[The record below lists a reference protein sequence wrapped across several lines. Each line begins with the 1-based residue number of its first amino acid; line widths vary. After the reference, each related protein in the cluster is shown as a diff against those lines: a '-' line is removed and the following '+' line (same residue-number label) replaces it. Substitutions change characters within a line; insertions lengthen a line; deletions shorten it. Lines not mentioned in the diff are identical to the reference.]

1 MLDKLRQLA
10 LLDSTVIAVIGDHGE
25 SLGDHGEETHSMF
38 VYDAAVRVPLI
49 LWRPGR
55 LPADLI
61 VSRPVSAID
70 LPPTLL
76 ELAGAPALDAPHARS
91 LLPLLAGKAPD
102 GPRPIY
108 AETYLPQFYMDWA
121 PLRMLRDGGWKYI
134 DAPRPELYDLARDP
148 GETRSLA
155 ASQGSRAAGMRNALT
170 ALTGGSPGAMR
181 SGGLDAEARAKLES
195 LGYIGGG
202 AAPATA
208 TTGDMRADPKDMIGV
223 FNRLRRANHA
233 VRDRQFSDALPILQD
248 VLRENP
254 RNAFAHLV
262 LGSAYM
268 GMSQYRPAIE
278 QYRTYLELVPT
289 SAYAH
294 QWIAICHVR
303 LNDQDEALREA
314 AAALAIDPRFTDSR
328 VLRGGILA
336 SRGQYDAAL
345 AELRAAVDTDPE
357 KPMVRLDLA
366 KVLAEAG
373 RNEEARVEYERILTR
388 QPEYPAALTGLGALR
403 AGLGQL
409 DEAGRLLRRSLEV
422 QPAQPDARFNL
433 ARVLEQQGR
442 SAEATAEYQHVAEDA
457 SAAAPVRAAARE
469 HLRRLRTGRS

>member
-1 MLDKLRQLA
+1 MYDAHEPYRPPQPFRGAFPDSPYDGEIAFDDAIVASVLDKLRQLA

-208 TTGDMRADPKDMIGV
+208 TNGDMRADPKDMIGV

-248 VLRENP
+248 VLRESP

-278 QYRTYLELVPT
+278 QYRAYLELVPT

-294 QWIAICHVR
+294 QWIAICQVR

-373 RNEEARVEYERILTR
+373 RNEEARVED
-388 QPEYPAALTGLGALR
+388 QADPDPAARVPGRADGTWGA
-403 AGLGQL
+403 AGGPGT
-409 DEAGRLLRRSLEV
+409 AGRSGPTPPPV
-422 QPAQPDARFNL
+422 AGGAACPA
-433 ARVLEQQGR
+433 
-442 SAEATAEYQHVAEDA
+442 
-457 SAAAPVRAAARE
+457 
-469 HLRRLRTGRS
+469 